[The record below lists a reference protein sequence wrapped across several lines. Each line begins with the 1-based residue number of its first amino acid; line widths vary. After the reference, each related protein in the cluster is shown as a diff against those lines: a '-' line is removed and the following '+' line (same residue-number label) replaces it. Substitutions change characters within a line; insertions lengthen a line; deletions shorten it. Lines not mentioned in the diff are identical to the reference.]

1 MPRKPKKPCKY
12 PGCARLTDGTY
23 CEEHERVA
31 RQNYERFA
39 RGYDTHER
47 YGGAWR
53 KIRARYLA
61 EHPLCEKCAANGR
74 YVKASLVHHVKP
86 IADGGTHDAENLMS
100 LCVAC
105 HEKMHRR
112 GRNA

>member
-39 RGYDTHER
+39 RGYDTNER
-47 YGGAWR
+47 
-53 KIRARYLA
+53 
-61 EHPLCEKCAANGR
+61 
-74 YVKASLVHHVKP
+74 
-86 IADGGTHDAENLMS
+86 
-100 LCVAC
+100 
-105 HEKMHRR
+105 
-112 GRNA
+112 